1 MFEKKARSLPIAVG
15 TAGLLLVGGGVAYWL
30 LADKGWIGNSLPVGT
45 NVLPQETLASVSVS
59 TNRSQWQQLQQFGTS
74 ETQLAFQRSLTD
86 LQDRYLTR
94 NGFNYEEDI
103 RPWVG
108 DEVTV
113 AFLPM
118 TKQPSG
124 LPVQQATVW
133 VLPIENPERARQ
145 ALENPKFSQAGQP
158 QRTYRGLNIQ
168 EIQGSPPY
176 SATVID
182 NRLVVMASTPQ
193 AIEQVI
199 DTYRGSDSLAETPGY
214 KRALDTIKAGQ
225 SFARV
230 YVNLP
235 AAAATAI
242 ANSGRSLSSET
253 SARIQETQG
262 LGSTVVLEPDGIRF
276 KSISWLKPNSQRK
289 LPVENSSGKL
299 ANRLPGSTL
308 VMASGDDFQEFW
320 QQYSQGSESQLVVP
334 FNPKRF
340 QASVQSATGMDFEK
354 DFVDWMDG
362 EFALALL
369 PAPGQTQGA
378 GLVLMAQTGDRR
390 AAERSLQQLDE
401 VMGSKFNLNVSQS
414 KIGNQTLTTWKVPPG
429 LSVAS
434 HGWLDRN
441 TAFLTLGAPVE
452 STIVPQP
459 KTALASTDLFQAA
472 TDSNLDANSGRFF
485 VDMARTQTL
494 LDSSPLLPK
503 LPPDAR
509 QFATAIRAI
518 GVTAA
523 VKSERS
529 TRYDVVVELEK
540 AGNSQADTSLMRQ

>member
-1 MFEKKARSLPIAVG
+1 MFEKKARSLPVALG
-15 TAGLLLVGGGVAYWL
+15 AAGLLLVGGGAAYWL
-30 LADKGWIGNSLPVGT
+30 FTQQGWIGSSLPVGV
-45 NVLPQETLASVSVS
+45 NVLPQETLASISVS
-59 TNRSQWQQLQQFGTS
+59 TNPNQWQELQEFGTS

-86 LQDRYLTR
+86 LQNRYLTR
-94 NGFNYEEDI
+94 HGFNYEADI
-103 RPWVG
+103 QPWVG

-118 TKQPSG
+118 TQPPG
-124 LPVQQATVW
+124 LPAQQATVW
-133 VLPIENPERARQ
+133 VLPIENPARARQ
-145 ALENPKFSQAGQP
+145 TLENPKFSQAGQP
-158 QRTYRGLNIQ
+158 QRTYRGLTIQ

-182 NRLVVMASTPQ
+182 DRLVVMASTPE
-193 AIEQVI
+193 AMEQVI

-235 AAAATAI
+235 AAAAMAI
-242 ANSGRSLSSET
+242 ANSGRSLSPET

-262 LGSTVVLEPDGIRF
+262 LGSTVVLESDGIRF
-276 KSISWLKPNSQRK
+276 KSISWLKPNSKRK
-289 LPVENSSGKL
+289 LPVENSAGNL
-299 ANRLPGSTL
+299 AKRLPDSTL
-308 VMASGDDFQEFW
+308 VMASGDNFQEFW

-334 FNPKRF
+334 FNPQRF
-340 QASVQSATGMDFEK
+340 QASVQSATGMNFEQ

-369 PAPGQTQGA
+369 PTPGQPRGA
-378 GLVLMAQTGDRR
+378 GLVLLAQTGDRR
-390 AAERSLQQLDE
+390 SAERSLQQLDE
-401 VMGSKFNLNVSQS
+401 VMGRKFNLTVSQS
-414 KIGNQTLTTWKVPPG
+414 KVGDQTLTTWKVPPG
-429 LSVAS
+429 LPVAS

-441 TAFLTLGAPVE
+441 TAFLTVGAPVE

-459 KTALASTDLFQAA
+459 KTALASAALFQAA

-485 VDMARTQTL
+485 VDMTRTQTL

-503 LPPDAR
+503 LPPSAR
-509 QFATAIRAI
+509 MFTTAIRAI
-518 GVTAA
+518 GVTTA

-540 AGNSQADTSLMRQ
+540 AGNSQADTSFMRQ

>member
-15 TAGLLLVGGGVAYWL
+15 AAGLLLAGGGAAYWL

-45 NVLPQETLASVSVS
+45 NVLPQETLASVSLS
-59 TNRSQWQQLQQFGTS
+59 TNRSQWQQLQKFGTS

-103 RPWVG
+103 QPWVG

-118 TKQPSG
+118 TKQPAG
-124 LPVQQATVW
+124 LPIQQATVW

-193 AIEQVI
+193 TMEQVI
-199 DTYRGSDSLAETPGY
+199 DTYRGNDSLAETPGY

-354 DFVDWMDG
+354 DFVGWMDG

-390 AAERSLQQLDE
+390 AAERSLQRLDE

-414 KIGNQTLTTWKVPPG
+414 KIDNQTLTTWKVPPG

-434 HGWLDRN
+434 HGWLDQN

-452 STIVPQP
+452 SAIVPQP
-459 KTALASTDLFQAA
+459 KTALANTDLFQAA

-540 AGNSQADTSLMRQ
+540 AGNSQADTSFMRQ